1 MQKLNNLIKKKYQ
14 NSYLNNKEIYQIIKK
29 KLTLIDEI
37 KINIKIKKKN
47 YIKKDY
53 HVSEYFLYLANKKKL
68 TNKDKINIL
77 KFYEKFSTHLKLK
90 KIYDKNYK
98 IKTKV
103 EAEPSSYLYLG
114 ILILKLKN
122 INFYQKLNLLFKIN
136 DISVCKYTYLNNHE
150 KFFLKQNLV
159 AEFRLLK
166 KCL

>member
-14 NSYLNNKEIYQIIKK
+14 NSYLNNKEIYEIIKK

-37 KINIKIKKKN
+37 KINSEIKKKN
-47 YIKKDY
+47 YNKKDFY
-53 HVSEYFLYLANKKKL
+53 VSEYFLYLVNKKKL
-68 TNKDKINIL
+68 TNKDKINVL

-90 KIYDKNYK
+90 KIYDKNHK
-98 IKTKV
+98 RKTKI
-103 EAEPSSYLYLG
+103 EAEPSAYLYLG
-114 ILILKLKN
+114 KLILKLKD

-136 DISVCKYTYLNNHE
+136 DISVCKYIYLNNQE